1 MAEFFEQCFDW
12 ACTLTA
18 KEDAGHFGFGCGC
31 DDIFDGGAHDVD
43 GSVVFDCCCR
53 FVSKNKPSGGS

>member
-1 MAEFFEQCFDW
+1 MAEFFKERSKK

-18 KEDAGHFGFGCGC
+18 KEDADHFGFGGGC

-43 GSVVFDCCCR
+43 GSVVFGCCCR
-53 FVSKNKPSGGS
+53 FVSKNKPCGGS